1 MNLKSINEAYTI
13 GTWQD
18 HLQGIL
24 VEAGTEGIGQREIVK
39 KLENVAR
46 AEDIVYELEFLLNL
60 KPPKVQKFSVP
71 TKGRPK
77 TVWRATIHI
86 LK

>member
-1 MNLKSINEAYTI
+1 MVAECFSM

-18 HLQGIL
+18 HLRDIL
-24 VEAGTEGIGQREIVK
+24 VEAGTEGIAQREILK
-39 KLENVAR
+39 KLENVTR
-46 AEDIVYELEFLLNL
+46 ADEIRYELEFLLNCN
-60 KPPKVQKFSVP
+60 PPKVQKFNVA

-86 LK
+86 LKG